1 MLGIGSAVLA
11 LVLSPPTLAQ
21 ATPEALRARVEALHD
36 APATLVLGRR
46 LINADAVAHFFE
58 ARSFA
63 PAWNAQAIDEIC
75 NAIRHI
81 DADGLNPADYHL
93 ASIEANNTNPAAAI
107 DQQILVTDAV
117 ATLIDHVRYGKVRPS
132 SLDRHW
138 NVDPRAN
145 APALVA
151 VLAQV
156 AAQPTAAQIEKMKPD
171 HFIYRGLKDALAR
184 FRQIA
189 ANGEWTAIA
198 AGPPIT
204 PGVADPRIDTVRRR
218 LATTGVLAA
227 DAASAGPTYDEPLVT
242 AVKRFQE
249 AHRLSADGVIGT
261 TTIEEMNVS
270 AQARADQI
278 RVNLERVRWIVQG
291 LNDSFVL
298 VNLPAFKVYVI
309 HDRKNIWESRTQ
321 IGRAAR
327 QTPSFRADLRY
338 IVFNP
343 DWTVP
348 PTILSKDVLE
358 GMRKGENTIAKKKLT
373 IFDKDGRVVSPDSID
388 WQSATL
394 ATFPYTLRQPPGPD
408 NALGRVKFIFPNE
421 HSIFLHDTPSRELFT
436 PDRRTFS
443 SGCIRVER
451 PLELA
456 ATLLHEQAEWT
467 PEKITQTVD
476 AGRSETVFLKQSLP
490 VLIVYWTV
498 SVGATGDLHIAR
510 DVYHRD
516 PAVLRALAAAPVPTP
531 VK

>member
-1 MLGIGSAVLA
+1 MYWIWSAVFAVLLA
-11 LVLSPPTLAQ
+11 PPITVQ
-21 ATPEALRARVEALHD
+21 ATPEALRARVEAVHD
-36 APATLVLGRR
+36 APATLVAGRR
-46 LINADAVAHFFE
+46 LVNADAVAHFFE
-58 ARSFA
+58 ARGFT
-63 PAWNAQAIDEIC
+63 PAWNPQAIDEIC

-93 ASIEANNTNPAAAI
+93 ASIEANSTNPAAAI

-156 AAQPTAAQIEKMKPD
+156 AAHPTASEIEKLKPD
-171 HFIYRGLKDALAR
+171 HFIYRGLRDALTR

-189 ANGEWTAIA
+189 ASGGWTAIS
-198 AGPPIT
+198 AGPALK
-204 PGVADPRIDTVRRR
+204 PGATDPRVEAVRRR
-218 LATTGVLAA
+218 LVATGVLAA
-227 DAASAGPTYDEPLVT
+227 DGASAGPLYDDTLAA
-242 AVKRFQE
+242 AVKKFQE
-249 AHRLSADGVIGT
+249 AHRLSADGVIGK
-261 TTIEEMNVS
+261 TTIDEMNVS

-278 RVNLERVRWIVQG
+278 RVNLERVRWVVHR
-291 LNDSFVL
+291 LSDSFVL

-327 QTPSFRADLRY
+327 QTPSFRADMRY

-358 GMRKGENTIAKKKLT
+358 GMRKGENTIARKKLT
-373 IFDKDGRVVSPDSID
+373 IFDKDGRQVSPDSID

-394 ATFPYTLRQPPGPD
+394 RTFPYTLRQPPGPD

-436 PDRRTFS
+436 SDLRTFS
-443 SGCIRVER
+443 SGCIRVEH
-451 PLELA
+451 PLDLA
-456 ATLLHEQAEWT
+456 ATLLHEQDDWT
-467 PEKITQTVD
+467 PEKIAQAVED
-476 AGRSETVFLKQSLP
+476 GKSQTVFLKQPLP

-498 SVGATGDLHIAR
+498 SVGATGDVHITR
-510 DVYHRD
+510 DVYGRD
-516 PAVLRALAAAPVPTP
+516 PAVLRALAAAPIPTP